1 MIDIAW
7 IGLTLAAV
15 IAWILL
21 LGWRGGF
28 WRADQRLPP
37 ATRPRTWWPAVTAI
51 IPARDEAETIERAVA
66 SLVAQD
72 YPGELRVIVVDDASQ
87 DGTAERAR
95 AAVPGPRPSAV
106 PSAVPVAIMESKP
119 LPPGWVGKIW
129 AVAQGIDRAEATSP
143 RPAYFLLADAD
154 VEHAPDNVRRL
165 VDKAEREGRD
175 LVSLM
180 VMLHTGSFWERLLVP
195 SFVFFF
201 QKLYPFSWVN
211 QPLRSE
217 AAAAGGCMLVRRQT
231 LDRVGGIAAVRD
243 ELIDD
248 CALAARIKSQGS
260 IWLGLSD
267 DTRSLRV
274 YHTLG
279 GLWPMVTRTA
289 FTQLEKSVPGL
300 IATVLAMI
308 FVYLVPPLGV
318 GYGVLALQPV
328 AAGAGAAGWAMMII
342 AIRPTLSLYRLP
354 WWWGVLLPFSALL
367 FTLMTIDSAR
377 LHWQGRGGTWKG
389 RRYGC
394 AGSGSG

>member
-1 MIDIAW
+1 MIDIVW
-7 IGLTLAAV
+7 IGLTLAAL

-28 WRADQRLPP
+28 WQADQRLPSETK
-37 ATRPRTWWPAVTAI
+37 ARTRWPAVTAI

-72 YPGELRVIVVDDASQ
+72 YPGELRMIVVDDASK
-87 DGTAERAR
+87 DETAARAR
-95 AAVPGPRPSAV
+95 AAASGPRPVAV
-106 PSAVPVAIMESKP
+106 MESKP

-129 AVAQGIDRAEATSP
+129 AVAQGIDRAEATPP
-143 RPAYFLLADAD
+143 RPAYFLLTDAD

-165 VDKAEREGRD
+165 VDKAETEGRD

-180 VMLHTGSFWERLLVP
+180 VMLHAGSFWERLLVP

-201 QKLYPFSWVN
+201 QKLYPFPWVN
-211 QPLRSE
+211 HPLRSE
-217 AAAAGGCMLVRRQT
+217 AAAAGGCMLVRRET

-248 CALAARIKSQGS
+248 CALAACIKTQGS
-260 IWLGLSD
+260 IWLGLTG

-279 GLWPMVTRTA
+279 GLWPIVTRTA

-300 IATVLAMI
+300 VATVLARVL
-308 FVYLVPPLGV
+308 VYLVPPLGL
-318 GYGVLALQPV
+318 GYGLFALQPI
-328 AAGAGAAGWAMMII
+328 AAGAGAAGWVMMIV
-342 AIRPTLSLYRLP
+342 AVTPTLSLYRLP
-354 WWWGVLLPFSALL
+354 WWWGLLLPFAALL

-377 LHWQGRGGTWKG
+377 LHWQGRGSTWKG
-389 RRYGC
+389 RHYGC
-394 AGSGSG
+394 AGPESR

>member
-1 MIDIAW
+1 MSDIVW
-7 IGLTLAAV
+7 IALTLGAL

-28 WRADQRLPP
+28 WRADQRLPKQP
-37 ATRPRTWWPAVTAI
+37 TPRARWPDVTAI

-87 DGTAERAR
+87 DATATRAR
-95 AAVPGPRPSAV
+95 AASSGARPAV
-106 PSAVPVAIMESKP
+106 VMESKL

-143 RPAYFLLADAD
+143 RPAYFLLTDAD
-154 VEHAPDNVRRL
+154 VEHAPNNVRRL
-165 VDKAEREGRD
+165 VDKAETEGHD

-201 QKLYPFSWVN
+201 QKLYPFPWVN
-211 QPLRSE
+211 HPLRSE
-217 AAAAGGCMLVRRQT
+217 AAAAGGCMLVRRET

-248 CALAARIKSQGS
+248 CALAGRIKTQGS
-260 IWLGLSD
+260 IWLGLTD

-274 YHTLG
+274 YQTLG
-279 GLWPMVTRTA
+279 GLWPLVTRTA

-300 IATVLAMI
+300 VATVLAMVL
-308 FVYLVPPLGV
+308 VYLVPPFGL
-318 GYGVLALQPV
+318 GYGVFALQPIV
-328 AAGAGAAGWAMMII
+328 AGASAAGWAMMII
-342 AIRPTLSLYRLP
+342 AVRPTLSLYRLP
-354 WWWGVLLPFSALL
+354 WWWGVLLPFAALL

-394 AGSGSG
+394 AGSGSR

>member
-1 MIDIAW
+1 MIDIVW
-7 IGLTLAAV
+7 IGLTLAAMIV
-15 IAWILL
+15 WALL

-28 WRADQRLPP
+28 WQADQRLPKQTT
-37 ATRPRTWWPAVTAI
+37 ARTRWPAVTAI

-72 YPGELRVIVVDDASQ
+72 YPGDLRVIVVDDASQ
-87 DGTAERAR
+87 DGTAARAR
-95 AAVPGPRPSAV
+95 AAAEKGPGAV
-106 PSAVPVAIMESKP
+106 PAVVMESKP

-129 AVAQGIDRAEATSP
+129 AVAQGIDRAEATPP
-143 RPAYFLLADAD
+143 RPAYVLLTDAD
-154 VEHAPDNVRRL
+154 VEHAPGNVRRL
-165 VDKAEREGRD
+165 VDKAETDGRD

-180 VMLHTGSFWERLLVP
+180 VLLHTGSFWERLLVP

-201 QKLYPFSWVN
+201 QKLYPFPWVN

-217 AAAAGGCMLVRRQT
+217 AAAAGGCMLVRSQP
-231 LDRVGGIAAVRD
+231 LDRVGGIASVRD

-248 CALAARIKSQGS
+248 CALAARIKTQGS

-267 DTRSLRV
+267 DTRSLRA

-308 FVYLVPPLGV
+308 LTYLVPPLGV
-318 GYGVLALQPV
+318 GYGLLAPQPFT
-328 AAGAGAAGWAMMII
+328 AGAGAASWAMMII
-342 AIRPTLSLYRLP
+342 AMRPTLALYRLP
-354 WWWGVLLPFSALL
+354 WWWGALLPFAAFL

-377 LHWQGRGGTWKG
+377 LHWQGRGGMWKG
-389 RRYGC
+389 RRYGW
-394 AGSGSG
+394 SGPESR